1 MFVMVSITTTRLF
14 PRFKQVVQRHESER
28 GNEKDLGCSK
38 KMAERVPYPECVR
51 VENFNNN
58 KPKLDRDIDDRKEV
72 LSSLT
77 FFFFLKGLIEPPS
90 RSEVR
95 DP

>member
-1 MFVMVSITTTRLF
+1 MFVMVSINTTRFF
-14 PRFKQVVQRHESER
+14 PRFTQVIQGHEPER
-28 GNEKDLGCSK
+28 GNEKDVGCSK
-38 KMAERVPYPECVR
+38 KMAERVPYTECVR

-58 KPKLDRDIDDRKEV
+58 KPKLDRNIDDRKEV

-77 FFFFLKGLIEPPS
+77 FSFFLKGLIEPPS

-95 DP
+95 NP

>member
-1 MFVMVSITTTRLF
+1 MFVMVSINTTRLF
-14 PRFKQVVQRHESER
+14 PRFTQVVQGHEPER
-28 GNEKDLGCSK
+28 GNEKDVGCSK
-38 KMAERVPYPECVR
+38 KMAERVPYTECVR

-58 KPKLDRDIDDRKEV
+58 KPKLDRNIDDRKEV

-77 FFFFLKGLIEPPS
+77 FSFFLKGLIEPPS

-95 DP
+95 NP

>member
-1 MFVMVSITTTRLF
+1 MVSINTTRLF
-14 PRFKQVVQRHESER
+14 PRFTQVVQGHEPER
-28 GNEKDLGCSK
+28 GNEKDVGCSK
-38 KMAERVPYPECVR
+38 KMAERVPYTECVR

-58 KPKLDRDIDDRKEV
+58 KPKLDRNIDDRKEV

-77 FFFFLKGLIEPPS
+77 FSFFLKGLIEPPS

-95 DP
+95 NP